1 MKTVITVLSLA
12 VLATTSAMAQ
22 APKVKTNRADAARHL
37 RYELRDDTVLGPQP
51 WWRTQ
56 NWCLDA
62 RGVIYLC
69 RQ

>member
-1 MKTVITVLSLA
+1 MKTLITVLSLA
-12 VLATTSAMAQ
+12 AFATASAMAQ
-22 APKVKTNRADAARHL
+22 APKLKTTKADAARHM

>member
-1 MKTVITVLSLA
+1 MKPVITVLSLA
-12 VLATTSAMAQ
+12 ALATTSAMAQ
-22 APKVKTNRADAARHL
+22 APRVKITKADAARHM
-37 RYELRDDTVLGPQP
+37 RNELRDESVLGPQP

-62 RGVIYLC
+62 RGVIFLC